1 MEGEPEAYRDDSLR
15 SIGISPRE
23 RLARIE
29 ALLLDITSK
38 LDNKANRED
47 LLALEARVWKIEVQG
62 STHAA
67 EALTEARRLAE
78 ERKQALEVI
87 DADVEMLRKD
97 HNELKTRIAYIGGAL
112 AVAAVISEY
121 FLTHFFS

>member
-62 STHAA
+62 STHAS

-78 ERKQALEVI
+78 ERRQDLETL
-87 DADVEMLRKD
+87 DADVTLLRKD
-97 HNELKTRIAYIGGAL
+97 HIELKTRIAYIGGAL